1 MLPTLVN
8 QFCSGWITPVNKIDL
23 ECSSWHVLLH
33 WCLMPK
39 AVITS
44 AENSNLLRS
53 STAAGYCQCDKSNV
67 APPGFGLLD
76 DATCASANPLLLL
89 QGASWL
95 LGVPGASSTVLEV
108 LVPYSRGSLTDVLGQ
123 VGSRGYRAQC
133 PEHVSDIES
142 RSLRCKT
149 CQQRRRRSISI
160 FPVLA
165 VK

>member
-1 MLPTLVN
+1 MLPTHVN
-8 QFCSGWITPVNKIDL
+8 QFCSVWITPVDKHDR

-44 AENSNLLRS
+44 AEHSNLLRS
-53 STAAGYCQCDKSNV
+53 SSAAGCCQCDKSSV
-67 APPGFGLLD
+67 APLGFGLLD
-76 DATCASANPLLLL
+76 DTTCASANPLLLS

-108 LVPYSRGSLTDVLGQ
+108 LVPYSRGSLIDVLGQ
-123 VGSRGYRAQC
+123 VGSRGHRAQC
-133 PEHVSDIES
+133 PQHVSDIES
-142 RSLRCKT
+142 RSLRCRT
-149 CQQRRRRSISI
+149 CQQRQRRSISVL
-160 FPVLA
+160 PVLA